1 MNIPP
6 QFRTVYLGEVV
17 RFVRR
22 KKRSAARNRNRI
34 LRQGSLAQTH
44 PDLAAEWNYE
54 LNGDLRPDD
63 VTKGASRKV
72 WWTCPKGHTYQST
85 IANRVSGRKC
95 PVCAGKKIIDGVN
108 DLATLNPSLAQE
120 WDYER
125 NQNLTPNQISPN
137 SHKKVWWICKNG
149 HEWEA
154 QVKSRNYGCGCPM
167 CAKGERNRS
176 NSFRSVKSMP
186 DKISLCDYPYDPV
199 HEMKNESFRK
209 AFEERAAAE

>member
-1 MNIPP
+1 MWWICPKGHEYSA
-6 QFRTVYLGEVV
+6 TVSNRVFGRGCPICSPE
-17 RFVRR
+17 
-22 KKRSAARNRNRI
+22 KRSAARNRNRI

-63 VTKGASRKV
+63 VTKGSSRKV
-72 WWTCPKGHTYQST
+72 WWTCPEGHTYQST

-154 QVKSRNYGCGCPM
+154 QVKSRNSGCGCPV
-167 CAKGERNRS
+167 CAKTRRN
-176 NSFRSVKSMP
+176 KT
-186 DKISLCDYPYDPV
+186 
-199 HEMKNESFRK
+199 KN
-209 AFEERAAAE
+209 